1 MPIYEKHGSKIAI
14 DGTILG
20 IKLSGKY
27 TDFYKLDSLRRVSKH
42 TLTLAGASKPIVA
55 DEYKYLTS
63 PDGHQTGYVSNLKT
77 YNGDYTY
84 TYDRMGNIETV
95 KDFTKPKTVYSYD
108 LLGRRFRRTTALR
121 NTGRF
126 GIMTK
131 AEILHPRRFIR

>member
-55 DEYKYLTS
+55 DEYKYLTGA
-63 PDGHQTGYVSNLKT
+63 DGHQTGYVSTLET
-77 YNGDYTY
+77 YDGTYRY

-95 KDFTKPKTVYSYD
+95 KVSTRPKTVYSYD
-108 LLGRRFRRTTALR
+108 LLGRLTQEDNRYEEYRQV
-121 NTGRF
+121 
-126 GIMTK
+126 
-131 AEILHPRRFIR
+131 